1 MTIGFVF
8 SGGAS
13 LGAVQVGMLQALAE
27 HEITPDLVIG
37 ASAGAL
43 NGAWVAGHPGL
54 GELDELADIWAGL
67 RTSDVFPMRPGPGIR
82 ALLGRSS
89 ALISSDP
96 LERLIERHLTF
107 DRLEDAPTP
116 LRVVAT
122 DVMSGEEVLLDHG
135 PAREAIAAS
144 AALPGI
150 YEPVALDGRVLIDG
164 GIANNA
170 PISHAATLG
179 ADTVYVLPA
188 GHACALET
196 APNHP
201 LSMVLHAVSLLFHQR
216 LAQDVERYEGTIDL
230 RVAPPLCPM
239 SVSPADFS
247 HGAELIARARAS
259 TLRWLEEP
267 IPAVGQAQLL
277 DVHARRR
284 DVLPGRKE
292 RTRWASPSRQRQT
305 TRFR

>member
-37 ASAGAL
+37 TSAGAL

-54 GELDELADIWAGL
+54 SGLDELADIWAGL
-67 RTSDVFPMRPGPGIR
+67 RTSDVFPIRPGPGIR

-96 LERLIERHLTF
+96 LNRLIERHLTF
-107 DRLEDAPTP
+107 DRLEDAPIP

-122 DVMSGEEVLLDHG
+122 DVMSGEEVLLDRG

-150 YEPVALDGRVLIDG
+150 YEPVVLDGRVLMDG

-170 PISHAATLG
+170 PISHAVALG

-188 GHACALET
+188 GHACALDA
-196 APNHP
+196 APHHP

-216 LAQDVERYEGTIDL
+216 LAQDVERYEGALDL

-247 HGAELIARARAS
+247 HGVELTARARTS
-259 TLRWLEEP
+259 TLRWLEAP
-267 IPAVGQAQLL
+267 IPTFGQAQLL
-277 DVHARRR
+277 DAHAHGPDVPPGGPERARR
-284 DVLPGRKE
+284 
-292 RTRWASPSRQRQT
+292 ASPSHHAAQQQ
-305 TRFR
+305 